1 MFNEKCINCGYKM
14 DRITSSAN
22 EISGIERTYWCP
34 ACGTFIVLDNT
45 NSIELEGAGW
55 QTPFLSEGC
64 GTCNAT

>member
-1 MFNEKCINCGYKM
+1 MFNNKCINCDYEMNKLAI
-14 DRITSSAN
+14 DTD
-22 EISGIERTYWCP
+22 EFVYWCP

-64 GTCNAT
+64 GTYNAT